1 MATPS
6 DAILAQIDAA
16 LGSYEQGRRSSLY
29 EDLSDRGDTYTSE
42 MITRLA
48 ATIDQ
53 LSPPDS
59 QYRENAKAALKQY
72 GPNNSYIIPILAGAS
87 KRSERTTPPAT
98 CGASNNWFRLT
109 SSPTSWRWLNISLDR
124 ATRIPQRC

>member
-72 GPNNSYIIPILAGAS
+72 GPNNSYIIPILAGAL
-87 KRSERTTPPAT
+87 KALPA
-98 CGASNNWFRLT
+98 GYAPRHLPRVEQLVQADFF
-109 SSPTSWRWLNISLDR
+109 
-124 ATRIPQRC
+124 AHF